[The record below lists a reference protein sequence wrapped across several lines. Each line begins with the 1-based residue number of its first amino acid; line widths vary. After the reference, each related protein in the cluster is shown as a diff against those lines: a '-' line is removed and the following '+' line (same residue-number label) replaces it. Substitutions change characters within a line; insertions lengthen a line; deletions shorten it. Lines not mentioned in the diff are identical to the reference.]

1 MTLAELFSSFRR
13 PQSVRQALLWGVL
26 TVVLIGFVAGLATVG
41 YLLQDLPPITGLH
54 EYQPSLVTRV
64 YSADKQVIGQFFVE
78 RRILVPLEKIPR
90 YLVNAVVAIEDSRFF
105 EHRGLDFVGIARAA
119 ITNLVSG
126 KIRQGASTITQ
137 QLARSLFLS
146 PKRDYERKA
155 KEALLALKMEQV
167 LGKEQILE
175 LYLNQIYFGHGAY
188 GVQSA
193 AQTYFGKEVGQLTV
207 AEAAYLAGLP
217 KGPADYSPYYHPE
230 ASKKRQATVLRRM
243 VEERFITT
251 AEAETAM
258 AEAVAFRRQ
267 TRDEPAPYFVENVRQ
282 RLMATYGEAM
292 VYKGGLQVY
301 TTLSLPEQQVA
312 TTVLLEGLRQLDKRQ
327 GYRGPLRRG
336 VSPDE
341 FSAKLVGSGASADP
355 ALRPGE
361 IIEAVVSKVGKDGLT
376 VLARGL
382 TGRIAADDVM
392 WARRK
397 LKGPDPVKNVKDTG
411 VKTPGELF
419 KVGDVI
425 EVSLKKMV
433 GDVAQMTLEQTPLV
447 EGAMLSLDPR
457 TGAVRTMIGGYDFL
471 RSEYNR
477 ATAARRQPG
486 SAFKPMI
493 YAAAINQ
500 GLSPGTPIVDSG
512 VVYNEN
518 DPDLVWRHENYDQKF
533 EGLITLRE
541 SLAQS
546 RNAATVR
553 LLEKIGINPVLDLA
567 QNLGVTSPLAS
578 DLTLALGSSGVTLQE
593 LTAAYGT
600 FFNQGIRLEPYTVES
615 VLDSNGQVLE
625 MHVPEPRSVMS
636 KESAYLIANMME
648 DVIQRGTGQAAKG
661 MGRPL
666 AGKTG
671 TTNDFTDAWF
681 VGGAP
686 NLDEVHEGRAGVFT
700 GDALHHAGRDRGGQD
715 RPRHRPA
722 GAGWVGSRHRR
733 GVSQGDRGDEARRNE
748 ILALAVLPIRPD
760 VARKKGTGRRGRVAC
775 PLFCLAVGVLVLF
788 VPGHLDGFEN
798 FLVGLPHIADEP
810 RNFGHPP
817 MEIGEP
823 DRQRI
828 GVGVPLHEL
837 KRDLFGVIPV

>member
-1 MTLAELFSSFRR
+1 MPLAELFSSFQR
-13 PQSVRQALLWGVL
+13 PQSVWKALLWGVF
-26 TVVLIGFVAGLATVG
+26 TVALIGFVAGLATVG

-90 YLVNAVVAIEDSRFF
+90 YLVNAVVANEDARFF
-105 EHRGLDFVGIARAA
+105 EHRGLDFIGIARAA

-146 PKRDYERKA
+146 PKRDFERKA
-155 KEALLALKMEQV
+155 KEALLALKMEQI

-193 AQTYFGKEVGQLTV
+193 AQTYFGKDVGQLTL

-251 AEAETAM
+251 TEAEGAM
-258 AEAVAFRRQ
+258 AEAVPFRRQ
-267 TRDEPAPYFVENVRQ
+267 TRDEPAPYFVEHIRQ

-301 TTLSLPEQQVA
+301 TTVSLPEQQVA
-312 TTVLLEGLRQLDKRQ
+312 TTVLQEGLRQLDKRQ

-341 FSAKLVGSGASADP
+341 FSAKRVSGGASADAP
-355 ALRPGE
+355 LRPGE
-361 IIEAVVSKVGKDGLT
+361 IIEAVVAKVEKDDLT

-382 TGRIAADDVM
+382 TGRIAAGDLM
-392 WARRK
+392 WARRR
-397 LKGPDPVKNVKDTG
+397 LKGPDPIKHVKDTG
-411 VKTPGELF
+411 AKTPGELF

-425 EVSLKKMV
+425 EVSVKKMV

-447 EGAMLSLDPR
+447 EGALVALDPR
-457 TGAVRTMIGGYDFL
+457 TGAVRAMIGGYDFQ

-477 ATAARRQPG
+477 ATSARRQPG

-518 DPDLVWRHENYDQKF
+518 DPDLVWRPENYDQKF
-533 EGLITLRE
+533 EGLITLRA

-567 QNLGVTSPLAS
+567 QNLGITSPLAN

-600 FFNQGIRLEPYTVES
+600 FFNQGIRLEPYSIES

-625 MHVPEPRSVMS
+625 THVPDPRAVMT
-636 KESAYLIANMME
+636 KESAYLITNMME

-686 NLDEVHEGRAGVFT
+686 NLVTGV
-700 GDALHHAGRDRGGQD
+700 
-715 RPRHRPA
+715 
-722 GAGWVGSRHRR
+722 WVGFDEIRTL
-733 GVSQGDRGDEARRNE
+733 GDRESGAREA
-748 ILALAVLPIRPD
+748 LPIWMNYMKAALEPLPVVPFAMPEGIVEVKID
-760 VARKKGTGRRGRVAC
+760 PATGLLAPEGSDQGTVEVFLKGT
-775 PLFCLAVGVLVLF
+775 
-788 VPGHLDGFEN
+788 
-798 FLVGLPHIADEP
+798 EP
-810 RNFGHPP
+810 TKHAEMKSSPSQFFKFDQ
-817 MEIGEP
+817 M
-823 DRQRI
+823 
-828 GVGVPLHEL
+828 
-837 KRDLFGVIPV
+837 

>member
-1 MTLAELFSSFRR
+1 MSFADRFSFLHFFRR
-13 PQSVRQALLWGVL
+13 PQSVWKALLWSVV
-26 TVVLIGFVAGLATVG
+26 TVGLIGFVAGLATVG
-41 YLLQDLPPITGLH
+41 YLLQDLPSITGLH

-90 YLVNAVVAIEDSRFF
+90 QLVNAVVAIEDSRFF

-119 ITNLVSG
+119 FTNLVSG

-146 PKRDYERKA
+146 PKRDFERKA
-155 KEALLALKMEQV
+155 KEALLALKIEQM

-188 GVQSA
+188 GVQAA
-193 AQTYFGKEVGQLTV
+193 AQTYFGKDVGQVTL

-217 KGPADYSPYYHPE
+217 KGPGDYSPFYHPD
-230 ASKKRQATVLRRM
+230 ASKKRQATVLKRM

-251 AEAETAM
+251 AEAEGAM
-258 AEAVAFRRQ
+258 AEEVSFRRQ
-267 TRDEPAPYFVENVRQ
+267 TRDEPAPYFVEHVRQ

-312 TTVLLEGLRQLDKRQ
+312 TTVLQEGLRQLDKRQ

-341 FSAKLVGSGASADP
+341 FSAKQVSSGASADSP
-355 ALRPGE
+355 PRPGE
-361 IIEAVVSKVGKDGLT
+361 IIEAVVTKVGKEGLT
-376 VLARGL
+376 MLARGL
-382 TGRIAADDVM
+382 PGRIPADDLM
-392 WARRK
+392 WARRR
-397 LKGPDPVKNVKDTG
+397 LKGPDPIKHVKDIG
-411 VKTPGELF
+411 AKTPGDLF

-425 EVSLKKMV
+425 EVRVKKMA
-433 GDVAQMTLEQTPLV
+433 GDVAQMTLEQSPIV
-447 EGAMLSLDPR
+447 EGALLSLDPR
-457 TGAVRTMIGGYDFL
+457 TGATRAMVGGYDFQ

-477 ATAARRQPG
+477 ATSARRQPG

-493 YAAAINQ
+493 YAAAITQ

-518 DPDLVWRHENYDQKF
+518 DPDLVWRPENYDQKF
-533 EGLITLRE
+533 EGLITLRQ
-541 SLAQS
+541 SLAES

-553 LLEKIGINPVLDLA
+553 LLEKIGIHPVLDLA
-567 QNLGVTSPLAS
+567 QNLGITSSLAS

-600 FFNQGIRLEPYTVES
+600 FFNQGIRLEPYTIES

-625 MHVPEPRSVMS
+625 VHVPDPRAVMA

-686 NLDEVHEGRAGVFT
+686 NLVAGI
-700 GDALHHAGRDRGGQD
+700 
-715 RPRHRPA
+715 
-722 GAGWVGSRHRR
+722 WVGFDEIRTL
-733 GVSQGDRGDEARRNE
+733 GDRESGAR
-748 ILALAVLPIRPD
+748 AALPIWMNYMKAALDPLPVVPFAMPEGIVEVKID
-760 VARKKGTGRRGRVAC
+760 PATGLLAPEGSDQGTVEVFLKGT
-775 PLFCLAVGVLVLF
+775 
-788 VPGHLDGFEN
+788 
-798 FLVGLPHIADEP
+798 EP
-810 RNFGHPP
+810 TKHAEMKSSPSQFFKFDQ
-817 MEIGEP
+817 M
-823 DRQRI
+823 
-828 GVGVPLHEL
+828 
-837 KRDLFGVIPV
+837 

>member
-1 MTLAELFSSFRR
+1 MPLAELFSSFQR
-13 PQSVRQALLWGVL
+13 PQSVWKALLWGVF
-26 TVVLIGFVAGLATVG
+26 TVALIGFVAGLATVG

-90 YLVNAVVAIEDSRFF
+90 YLVNAVVANEDARFF
-105 EHRGLDFVGIARAA
+105 EHRGLDFIGIARAA

-146 PKRDYERKA
+146 PKRDFERKA
-155 KEALLALKMEQV
+155 KEALLALKMEQI

-193 AQTYFGKEVGQLTV
+193 AQTYFGKDVGQLTL

-251 AEAETAM
+251 TEAEGAM
-258 AEAVAFRRQ
+258 AEAVPFRRQ
-267 TRDEPAPYFVENVRQ
+267 TRDEPAPYFVEHIRQ

-301 TTLSLPEQQVA
+301 TTVSLPEQQVA
-312 TTVLLEGLRQLDKRQ
+312 TTVLQEGLRQLDKRQ

-341 FSAKLVGSGASADP
+341 FSAKRVSGGASADAP
-355 ALRPGE
+355 LRPGE
-361 IIEAVVSKVGKDGLT
+361 IIEAVVAKVEKDDLT

-382 TGRIAADDVM
+382 TGRIAAGDLM
-392 WARRK
+392 WARRR
-397 LKGPDPVKNVKDTG
+397 LKGPDPIKHVKDTG
-411 VKTPGELF
+411 AKTPGELF

-425 EVSLKKMV
+425 EVSVKKMV

-447 EGAMLSLDPR
+447 EGALVALDPR
-457 TGAVRTMIGGYDFL
+457 TGAVRAMIGGYDFQ

-477 ATAARRQPG
+477 ATSARRQPG

-518 DPDLVWRHENYDQKF
+518 DPDLVWRPENYDQKF
-533 EGLITLRE
+533 EGLITLRA

-567 QNLGVTSPLAS
+567 QNLGITSPLAN

-600 FFNQGIRLEPYTVES
+600 FFNQGIRLEPYSIES

-625 MHVPEPRSVMS
+625 THVPDPRAVM
-636 KESAYLIANMME
+636 
-648 DVIQRGTGQAAKG
+648 T
-661 MGRPL
+661 
-666 AGKTG
+666 
-671 TTNDFTDAWF
+671 
-681 VGGAP
+681 
-686 NLDEVHEGRAGVFT
+686 
-700 GDALHHAGRDRGGQD
+700 
-715 RPRHRPA
+715 
-722 GAGWVGSRHRR
+722 
-733 GVSQGDRGDEARRNE
+733 
-748 ILALAVLPIRPD
+748 
-760 VARKKGTGRRGRVAC
+760 
-775 PLFCLAVGVLVLF
+775 
-788 VPGHLDGFEN
+788 
-798 FLVGLPHIADEP
+798 
-810 RNFGHPP
+810 
-817 MEIGEP
+817 
-823 DRQRI
+823 
-828 GVGVPLHEL
+828 
-837 KRDLFGVIPV
+837 

>member
-267 TRDEPAPYFVENVRQ
+267 TRDEPAPYFVEHVRQ

-355 ALRPGE
+355 PLRPGE

-397 LKGPDPVKNVKDTG
+397 LKGPDPTKHVKDTG
-411 VKTPGELF
+411 AKTPVELF

-477 ATAARRQPG
+477 ATSARRQPG

-518 DPDLVWRHENYDQKF
+518 DPDLVWRPENYDQKF

-686 NLDEVHEGRAGVFT
+686 NLVTGV
-700 GDALHHAGRDRGGQD
+700 
-715 RPRHRPA
+715 
-722 GAGWVGSRHRR
+722 WVGFDEIRTL
-733 GVSQGDRGDEARRNE
+733 GDRESGAR
-748 ILALAVLPIRPD
+748 AALPIWMRYMKAALESLPVMPFTMPD
-760 VARKKGTGRRGRVAC
+760 GIVEVRIDPATGLLAPEGSDQGTVEVFLRGT
-775 PLFCLAVGVLVLF
+775 
-788 VPGHLDGFEN
+788 
-798 FLVGLPHIADEP
+798 EP
-810 RNFGHPP
+810 TKHAEMKSSPSQFFQFDQ
-817 MEIGEP
+817 M
-823 DRQRI
+823 
-828 GVGVPLHEL
+828 
-837 KRDLFGVIPV
+837 

>member
-1 MTLAELFSSFRR
+1 MTFAERFLQLLHHLLRNLLQRR
-13 PQSVRQALLWGVL
+13 QSVWKALLWGAV
-26 TVVLIGFVAGLATVG
+26 TVVVIGFVAGLVTVG

-78 RRILVPLEKIPR
+78 RRILVPLDKIPR
-90 YLVNAVVAIEDSRFF
+90 QLVNALVAIEDSRFF

-119 ITNLVSG
+119 ITNLASG

-146 PKRDYERKA
+146 PKRDFERKA
-155 KEALLALKMEQV
+155 KEALLALKMEQI

-193 AQTYFGKEVGQLTV
+193 AHTYFGKDVGEITL

-217 KGPADYSPYYHPE
+217 KGPADYSPYYHPD

-251 AEAETAM
+251 AEADAAM
-258 AEAVAFRRQ
+258 TGEVQFKRL
-267 TRDEPAPYFVENVRQ
+267 TRDEPAPYFVEHIRQ

-301 TTLSLPEQQVA
+301 TTLSFPEQQTA
-312 TTVLLEGLRQLDKRQ
+312 TTILEQGLRELDKRQ
-327 GYRGPLRRG
+327 GYRGPLRRST
-336 VSPDE
+336 SPGE
-341 FSAKLVGSGASADP
+341 FSAKRVNSGASADP
-355 ALRPGE
+355 ASRPGG
-361 IIEAVVSKVGKDGLT
+361 IIEAVVTRVEKDGLT

-382 TGRIAADDVM
+382 TGQIATDDLI
-392 WARRK
+392 WARRR
-397 LKGPDPVKNVKDTG
+397 LKGPDPIKHVKDTG
-411 VKTPGELF
+411 AKTPDELF
-419 KVGDVI
+419 NIGDVI
-425 EVSLKKMV
+425 EVRVKKMV
-433 GDVAQMTLEQTPLV
+433 GNVAQMTLEQTPLV
-447 EGAMLSLDPR
+447 EGALLSLDPR
-457 TGAVRTMIGGYDFL
+457 TGAVRVMIGGYDFQ

-477 ATAARRQPG
+477 ATSARRQPG

-493 YAAAINQ
+493 YAAAVNQ

-518 DPDLVWRHENYDQKF
+518 DADLVWRPENYDQQF
-533 EGLITLRE
+533 YGLSTLRE
-541 SLAQS
+541 SLVHS

-553 LLEKIGINPVLDLA
+553 LLEKISIPPVLDLA
-567 QNLGVTSPLAS
+567 RNLGITSPLAN

-600 FFNQGIRLEPYTVES
+600 FFNQGIRLEPYTIES
-615 VLDSNGQVLE
+615 VLDANDKVLE
-625 MHVPEPRSVMS
+625 THVPDPRAVMT
-636 KESAYLIANMME
+636 KESAYLITNMME
-648 DVIQRGTGQAAKG
+648 DVIQRGTAQAAKD

-686 NLDEVHEGRAGVFT
+686 NLVTGV
-700 GDALHHAGRDRGGQD
+700 
-715 RPRHRPA
+715 
-722 GAGWVGSRHRR
+722 WVGFDEIRTL
-733 GVSQGDRGDEARRNE
+733 GDRETGSRAALPIWMNYMT
-748 ILALAVLPIRPD
+748 LALESLPVVPFTMPD
-760 VARKKGTGRRGRVAC
+760 GIVEVTIDPATGLLAPEGLDQAIVEVYLKGT
-775 PLFCLAVGVLVLF
+775 
-788 VPGHLDGFEN
+788 
-798 FLVGLPHIADEP
+798 EP
-810 RNFGHPP
+810 TKHAEMKSSPSQFFKFDQ
-817 MEIGEP
+817 M
-823 DRQRI
+823 
-828 GVGVPLHEL
+828 
-837 KRDLFGVIPV
+837 

>member
-1 MTLAELFSSFRR
+1 MPLAEFFSRFQR
-13 PQSVRQALLWGVL
+13 PQSVKTALLWGTF
-26 TVVLIGFVAGLATVG
+26 TVVLIGFVAGLAAVG

-64 YSADKQVIGQFFVE
+64 YSADRQVIGQFFVE

-146 PKRDYERKA
+146 PKRDFERKA
-155 KEALLALKMEQV
+155 KEALLALKMEQI

-193 AQTYFGKEVGQLTV
+193 AQTYFGKDVGQLSL
-207 AEAAYLAGLP
+207 AESAYLVGLP

-230 ASKKRQATVLRRM
+230 ASKKRQATVLKRM

-251 AEAETAM
+251 AEAEAAI
-258 AEAVAFRRQ
+258 AEEVPFRRQ
-267 TRDEPAPYFVENVRQ
+267 SRDEPAPYFVEHIRQ
-282 RLMATYGEAM
+282 RLMATYGETM
-292 VYKGGLQVY
+292 VYKGGLKVY

-312 TTVLLEGLRQLDKRQ
+312 TAVLEEGLRELDKRQ
-327 GYRGPLRRG
+327 GYRGPLRRD

-341 FSAKLVGSGASADP
+341 FSAKQVSSEASTDP
-355 ALRPGE
+355 PVRPGQ
-361 IIEAVVSKVGKDGLT
+361 IIEAVVTKVGKDGLT

-382 TGRIAADDVM
+382 TGRIAPADLM
-392 WARRK
+392 WARRR
-397 LKGPDPVKNVKDTG
+397 LKGPDPIKDVKEIG
-411 VKTPGELF
+411 AKTLGELF
-419 KVGDVI
+419 NVGDVI
-425 EVSLKKMV
+425 EVSVKKMV
-433 GDVAQMTLEQTPLV
+433 GDIAQMTLEQTPLV
-447 EGAMLSLDPR
+447 EGALLALDPR
-457 TGAVRTMIGGYDFL
+457 TGAVRAMIGGYDFQ
-471 RSEYNR
+471 RSEFNR
-477 ATAARRQPG
+477 ATSARRQPG

-518 DPDLVWRHENYDQKF
+518 DPDLIWRPENYDQKF
-533 EGLITLRE
+533 EGMITLRQ
-541 SLAQS
+541 SLAES

-567 QNLGVTSPLAS
+567 QNLGVTSPLAE

-600 FFNQGIRLEPYTVES
+600 FLNQGILLEPYTIVS
-615 VLDSNGQVLE
+615 VLDSNGQVME
-625 MHVPEPRSVMS
+625 MHVPDPRPVMT

-648 DVIQRGTGQAAKG
+648 DVVQRGTGQAAKE

-681 VGGAP
+681 VGGVP
-686 NLDEVHEGRAGVFT
+686 NLVTGV
-700 GDALHHAGRDRGGQD
+700 
-715 RPRHRPA
+715 
-722 GAGWVGSRHRR
+722 WVGF
-733 GVSQGDRGDEARRNE
+733 DEIRTLGERETGAR
-748 ILALAVLPIRPD
+748 AALPIWMNYMKPALESLPVVPFTMPEGI
-760 VARKKGTGRRGRVAC
+760 VAVKIDPATGLLAPEGSDQGTIEVFLKGT
-775 PLFCLAVGVLVLF
+775 
-788 VPGHLDGFEN
+788 
-798 FLVGLPHIADEP
+798 EP
-810 RNFGHPP
+810 TKHAEMKSSPSQFFKFDQ
-817 MEIGEP
+817 M
-823 DRQRI
+823 
-828 GVGVPLHEL
+828 
-837 KRDLFGVIPV
+837 

>member
-1 MTLAELFSSFRR
+1 MTFAERFLQLLHHLLRNLLQRR
-13 PQSVRQALLWGVL
+13 QSVWKALLWGAV
-26 TVVLIGFVAGLATVG
+26 TVVVIGFVAGLVTVG

-78 RRILVPLEKIPR
+78 RRILVPLDKIPR
-90 YLVNAVVAIEDSRFF
+90 QLVNALVAIEDSRFF

-119 ITNLVSG
+119 ITNLASG

-146 PKRDYERKA
+146 PKRDFERKA
-155 KEALLALKMEQV
+155 KEALLALKMEQI

-193 AQTYFGKEVGQLTV
+193 AHTYFGKDVGEITL

-217 KGPADYSPYYHPE
+217 KGPADYSPYYHPD

-251 AEAETAM
+251 AEADAATA
-258 AEAVAFRRQ
+258 AEVQFKRL
-267 TRDEPAPYFVENVRQ
+267 TRDEPAPYFVEHIRQ

-301 TTLSLPEQQVA
+301 TTLSLPEQQTA
-312 TTVLLEGLRQLDKRQ
+312 TTILEQGLRELDKRQ
-327 GYRGPLRRG
+327 GYRGPLRRSA
-336 VSPDE
+336 SPGE
-341 FSAKLVGSGASADP
+341 FSAKRVNSGASAD
-355 ALRPGE
+355 AASRPGG
-361 IIEAVVSKVGKDGLT
+361 IIEAVVTRVEKDGLT

-382 TGRIAADDVM
+382 TGQIATDDLI
-392 WARRK
+392 WARRR
-397 LKGPDPVKNVKDTG
+397 LKGPDPIKHVKDTG
-411 VKTPGELF
+411 AKTPDELF
-419 KVGDVI
+419 NIGDVI
-425 EVSLKKMV
+425 EVRVKKMV
-433 GDVAQMTLEQTPLV
+433 GNVAQMTLEQTPLV
-447 EGAMLSLDPR
+447 EGALLSLDPR
-457 TGAVRTMIGGYDFL
+457 TGAVRVMIGGYDFQ

-477 ATAARRQPG
+477 ATSARRQPG

-493 YAAAINQ
+493 YAAAVNQ

-518 DPDLVWRHENYDQKF
+518 DADLVWRPENYDQQF
-533 EGLITLRE
+533 YGLSTLRE
-541 SLAQS
+541 SLVHS

-553 LLEKIGINPVLDLA
+553 LLEKISIPPVLDLA
-567 QNLGVTSPLAS
+567 RNLGITSPLAN

-600 FFNQGIRLEPYTVES
+600 FFNQGIRLEPYTIES
-615 VLDSNGQVLE
+615 VLDANDKVLE
-625 MHVPEPRSVMS
+625 THVPDPRAVMT
-636 KESAYLIANMME
+636 KESAYLITNMME
-648 DVIQRGTGQAAKG
+648 DVIQRGTAQAAKD

-686 NLDEVHEGRAGVFT
+686 NLVTGV
-700 GDALHHAGRDRGGQD
+700 
-715 RPRHRPA
+715 
-722 GAGWVGSRHRR
+722 WVGFDEIRTL
-733 GVSQGDRGDEARRNE
+733 GDRETGSRAALPIWMNYMT
-748 ILALAVLPIRPD
+748 LALESLPVVPFTMPD
-760 VARKKGTGRRGRVAC
+760 GIVEVTIDPATGLLAPEGLDQAIVEVYLKGT
-775 PLFCLAVGVLVLF
+775 
-788 VPGHLDGFEN
+788 
-798 FLVGLPHIADEP
+798 EP
-810 RNFGHPP
+810 TKHAEMKSSPSQFFKFDQ
-817 MEIGEP
+817 M
-823 DRQRI
+823 
-828 GVGVPLHEL
+828 
-837 KRDLFGVIPV
+837 

>member
-267 TRDEPAPYFVENVRQ
+267 TRDEPAPYFVEHVRQ

-355 ALRPGE
+355 PLRPGE

-477 ATAARRQPG
+477 ATSARRQPG

-518 DPDLVWRHENYDQKF
+518 DPDLVWRPENYDQKF

-615 VLDSNGQVLE
+615 VVDSNGQVLE

-686 NLDEVHEGRAGVFT
+686 NLVTGV
-700 GDALHHAGRDRGGQD
+700 
-715 RPRHRPA
+715 
-722 GAGWVGSRHRR
+722 WVGFDEIRTL
-733 GVSQGDRGDEARRNE
+733 GDRESGAR
-748 ILALAVLPIRPD
+748 AALPIWMRYMKAALDSLPVMPFTMPD
-760 VARKKGTGRRGRVAC
+760 GIVEVRIDPATGLLAPEGSDQGTVEVFLRGT
-775 PLFCLAVGVLVLF
+775 
-788 VPGHLDGFEN
+788 
-798 FLVGLPHIADEP
+798 EP
-810 RNFGHPP
+810 TKHAEMKSSPSQFFQFDQ
-817 MEIGEP
+817 M
-823 DRQRI
+823 
-828 GVGVPLHEL
+828 
-837 KRDLFGVIPV
+837 

>member
-1 MTLAELFSSFRR
+1 MTFAERFSQLLQHLLRNLLQRR
-13 PQSVRQALLWGVL
+13 QSVWKALLWGAV
-26 TVVLIGFVAGLATVG
+26 TVVVIGFVAGLVTVG

-78 RRILVPLEKIPR
+78 RRILVPLDKIPR
-90 YLVNAVVAIEDSRFF
+90 QLVNALVAIEDSRFY

-119 ITNLVSG
+119 ITNLASG

-146 PKRDYERKA
+146 PKRDFERKA
-155 KEALLALKMEQV
+155 KEALLALKMEQI

-193 AQTYFGKEVGQLTV
+193 AHTYFGKDVGEITL

-217 KGPADYSPYYHPE
+217 KGPADYSPYYHPD

-251 AEAETAM
+251 AEADAATA
-258 AEAVAFRRQ
+258 AEVQFKRL
-267 TRDEPAPYFVENVRQ
+267 TRDEPAPYFVEHIRQ

-301 TTLSLPEQQVA
+301 TTLSLPEQQTA
-312 TTVLLEGLRQLDKRQ
+312 TTILEQGLRELDKRQ
-327 GYRGPLRRG
+327 GYRGPLRRSA
-336 VSPDE
+336 SPGE
-341 FSAKLVGSGASADP
+341 FSAKRVNSGASAD
-355 ALRPGE
+355 AASRPGG
-361 IIEAVVSKVGKDGLT
+361 IIEAVVTRVEKDGLT

-382 TGRIAADDVM
+382 TGQIATDDLI
-392 WARRK
+392 WARRR
-397 LKGPDPVKNVKDTG
+397 LKGPDPIKHVKDTG
-411 VKTPGELF
+411 AKTPDELF
-419 KVGDVI
+419 NIGDVI
-425 EVSLKKMV
+425 EVRVKKMV
-433 GDVAQMTLEQTPLV
+433 GNVAQMILEQTPLV
-447 EGAMLSLDPR
+447 EGALLSLDPR
-457 TGAVRTMIGGYDFL
+457 TGAVRVMIGGYDFQ

-477 ATAARRQPG
+477 ATSARRQPG

-493 YAAAINQ
+493 YAAAVNQ

-518 DPDLVWRHENYDQKF
+518 DADLVWRPENYDQQF
-533 EGLITLRE
+533 YGLSTLRE
-541 SLAQS
+541 SLVHS

-553 LLEKIGINPVLDLA
+553 LLEKISIPPVLDLA
-567 QNLGVTSPLAS
+567 RNLGITSPLAN

-600 FFNQGIRLEPYTVES
+600 FFNQGIRLEPYTIES
-615 VLDSNGQVLE
+615 VLDANDKVLE
-625 MHVPEPRSVMS
+625 THVPDPRAVMT
-636 KESAYLIANMME
+636 KESAYLITNMME
-648 DVIQRGTGQAAKG
+648 DVIQRGTAQAAKD

-686 NLDEVHEGRAGVFT
+686 NLVTGV
-700 GDALHHAGRDRGGQD
+700 
-715 RPRHRPA
+715 
-722 GAGWVGSRHRR
+722 WVGFDEIRTL
-733 GVSQGDRGDEARRNE
+733 GDRETGSRAALPIWMNYMT
-748 ILALAVLPIRPD
+748 LALESLPVVPFTMPD
-760 VARKKGTGRRGRVAC
+760 GIVEVTIDPATGLLAPEGLDQAMVEVYVKGT
-775 PLFCLAVGVLVLF
+775 
-788 VPGHLDGFEN
+788 
-798 FLVGLPHIADEP
+798 EP
-810 RNFGHPP
+810 TKHAEMKSSPSQFFKFDQ
-817 MEIGEP
+817 M
-823 DRQRI
+823 
-828 GVGVPLHEL
+828 
-837 KRDLFGVIPV
+837 